1 MPEREVTE
9 APLHRDIRILGNIL
23 GEIIVEQCGK
33 AVFDHVE
40 NLRSLSKAF
49 RQAPSD
55 DLKQAFQD
63 YVNAV
68 SVDDRLFV
76 IRSFALYFELIN
88 LAEQHHR
95 IRRKR
100 EYERAERP
108 VLQRGSI
115 ESAMAAFQARG
126 IDAEHL
132 KNIVEGLGV
141 ELVLTAHPTEATRR
155 SILDKHQ
162 RIAVLLER
170 LDDPLLSTR
179 AARTIE
185 REIRA
190 EIVSIWQTSP
200 IRDKRITVLGEVRNG
215 LYFLD
220 SILFDILPE
229 VHLHL
234 EEELTK
240 AYPNQDWQVPS
251 FLRFGSWMG
260 GDRDGNPNV
269 TADITWQTLLIHFEL
284 ALSKYAQ
291 RLETM
296 SLDLSQSST
305 LVPVSDE
312 LIASLQLQTAS
323 EIPSEPYRAKIDHM
337 MARLASS
344 RVGLETARKGSL
356 LGSTAASN
364 PSQSGGTDHVP
375 DSGQKPGQDR
385 SGYIRPYTGAKEL
398 LADLYLIDRSLREN
412 HGAEVADAKVRPL
425 IQQVELFGFHMATLD
440 IRQHSGVHESSVAE
454 LLKAAQIRSDYM
466 EMQEDER
473 IALLTD
479 LIVDPRPVWSR
490 FYQLSPTTMEAL
502 KVFDIIKLGKDQLGE
517 DCIQTYLISMTQGVS
532 DLLEVLFL
540 AKEAGLVQ
548 VENGEIVESRLNV
561 VPLFETIDDLRRAP
575 SMVEELLT
583 NPTFK
588 SQVRAHGQSQ
598 EIMLGYSDSN
608 KDGGVLTANW
618 ELYKAQKAM
627 LQSAKEHGVRLKF
640 FHGRG
645 GALGRGGG
653 PVERS
658 ILAQPPE
665 ALLGKVKITEQG
677 EVIAQRYSHPG
688 LAERS
693 LESAVAAVLTG
704 SLNVQTPSM
713 QRTETMWSSI
723 VERLSETSYQC
734 YHNFIYGTEDF
745 LPYFQQATPINEI
758 GALNIG
764 SRPAKRKNSA
774 RIEDLRAIPWVFS
787 WTQTRHLLPAWFGFG
802 TAVEEYMA
810 GLGDD
815 PTATFGAEKNLL
827 TERNKRMR
835 TLRDMNKKWPF
846 FRALVDNLQMA
857 LAKTDLTIAS
867 AYVELVEDETL
878 ARRVFAGIEAEFE
891 RTRHW
896 VLEITEQAELLD
908 NSPVIKE
915 SIRLRNPYVDPLS
928 YFQVALLKEL
938 RTLSTDDPRYAET
951 LQAVLWTIKGIAS
964 GLRNTG

>member
-1 MPEREVTE
+1 MSERDVTE
-9 APLHRDIRILGNIL
+9 AALHRDIRILGNIL
-23 GEIIVEQCGK
+23 GEVIVELCGLE
-33 AVFDHVE
+33 VFNHVE
-40 NLRSLSKAF
+40 DLRALSKAL
-49 RQAPSD
+49 RQAHSEE
-55 DLKQAFQD
+55 LKQAFED
-63 YVNAV
+63 RVNSISAEQ
-68 SVDDRLFV
+68 RPYV
-76 IRSFALYFELIN
+76 IRAFALYFELIN

-100 EYERAERP
+100 EYERSERP
-108 VLQRGSI
+108 TPQRGSI
-115 ESAMAAFQARG
+115 ESAMRTFKERG
-126 IDAEHL
+126 LDAEHL
-132 KNIVEGLGV
+132 QQIVEALGV

-162 RIAVLLER
+162 RIAGLLER
-170 LDDPLLSTR
+170 LDDPLLSNR

-190 EIVSIWQTSP
+190 EVVSIWQTSP

-234 EEELTK
+234 EEELSK
-240 AYPNQDWQVPS
+240 AYPNRNFKVPS

-269 TADITWQTLLIHFEL
+269 TADVTWQTLLIHFEL
-284 ALSKYAQ
+284 ALSKYRE
-291 RLETM
+291 RLVAM
-296 SLDLSQSST
+296 SLDLSQSYS
-305 LVPVSDE
+305 LAGASQE
-312 LIASLQLQTAS
+312 LLDSLGCAD
-323 EIPSEPYRAKIDHM
+323 IPSEPYRAKLDIM
-337 MARLASS
+337 MARLEASIAELDYAKTQS
-344 RVGLETARKGSL
+344 DGLLAT
-356 LGSTAASN
+356 N
-364 PSQSGGTDHVP
+364 IVN
-375 DSGQKPGQDR
+375 
-385 SGYIRPYTGAKEL
+385 RPYASAKEL
-398 LADLYLIDRSLREN
+398 LADLYMIDRSLREH
-412 HGAEVADAKVRPL
+412 HGAGVADAKVRPL

-440 IRQHSGVHESSVAE
+440 IRQHSAVHEATVAE
-454 LLKAAQIRSDYM
+454 LLEAAQIRSDYM
-466 EMQEDER
+466 DMSESER
-473 IALLTD
+473 IERLTK

-490 FYQLSPTTMEAL
+490 FYNLSDTARETL
-502 KVFDIIKLGKDQLGE
+502 NVFETIKRGKDRLGE
-517 DCIQTYLISMTQGVS
+517 ECIQTYLISMTAGVS

-540 AKEAGLVQ
+540 AKEAGLVR
-548 VENGEIVESRLNV
+548 VENQSIVESRLNV
-561 VPLFETIDDLRRAP
+561 APLFETIDDLRRAP
-575 SMVEELLT
+575 EMVEMLLN
-583 NPTFK
+583 NPTFR
-588 SQVRAHGQSQ
+588 SQVKAHGDLQ

-627 LQSAKEHGVRLKF
+627 YKIANAHGVRLKF

-677 EVIAQRYSHPG
+677 EVISQRYSHRG

-713 QRTETMWSSI
+713 QRTETMWSNI
-723 VERLSETSYQC
+723 VEEMSEVSYQC
-734 YHNFIYGTEDF
+734 YHGFIYGTPDF
-745 LPYFQQATPINEI
+745 LTYFQQATPIGEI
-758 GALNIG
+758 GELNIG
-764 SRPAKRKNSA
+764 SRPSKRKNSP

-802 TAVEEYMA
+802 TAVESYMA
-810 GLGDD
+810 
-815 PTATFGAEKNLL
+815 KNGQSGPDK
-827 TERNKRMR
+827 ERQQRMR
-835 TLRDMNKKWPF
+835 ILREMNKKWPF

-867 AYVELVEDETL
+867 AYLALVQDKEL
-878 ARRVFAGIEAEFE
+878 AKRVFAGVEAEFE
-891 RTRHW
+891 RTCKW
-896 VLEITEQAELLD
+896 VLEITEQTELLD

-938 RTLSTDDPRYAET
+938 RELSADDDRYAET

>member
-1 MPEREVTE
+1 MSEREVTE
-9 APLHRDIRILGNIL
+9 AALHRDIRILGNIL
-23 GEIIVEQCGK
+23 GEVIVELCGLE
-33 AVFDHVE
+33 VFNHVE
-40 NLRSLSKAF
+40 DLRSLSKSL

-55 DLKQAFQD
+55 ELQQAFETR
-63 YVNAV
+63 V
-68 SVDDRLFV
+68 SSISAEQRPYV
-76 IRSFALYFELIN
+76 IRAFALYFELIN

-100 EYERAERP
+100 EYERSEKKVP
-108 VLQRGSI
+108 QRGSI
-115 ESAMAAFQARG
+115 ESAMRTFKERG
-126 IDAEHL
+126 IDAHHL
-132 KNIVEGLGV
+132 QQIVESLGV

-162 RIAVLLER
+162 RIASLLER
-170 LDDPLLSTR
+170 LDDVLLSNR

-190 EIVSIWQTSP
+190 EVVSIWQTSP

-234 EEELTK
+234 EEELSK
-240 AYPNQDWQVPS
+240 AYPEHEFKVPS

-269 TADITWQTLLIHFEL
+269 TADVTWQTLLIHFEL
-284 ALSKYAQ
+284 AQNKYRE
-291 RLETM
+291 RLVTM
-296 SLDLSQSST
+296 SLDLSQSYSLAGAST
-305 LVPVSDE
+305 E
-312 LIASLQLQTAS
+312 LIDSLGCGT
-323 EIPSEPYRAKIDHM
+323 EIPSEPYRAKLDQM
-337 MARLASS
+337 LARLEASKAELDFAAAPREGTPS
-344 RVGLETARKGSL
+344 DVGLAPAGSATANVDL
-356 LGSTAASN
+356 ALT
-364 PSQSGGTDHVP
+364 GGQVAKDAH
-375 DSGQKPGQDR
+375 KP
-385 SGYIRPYTGAKEL
+385 YANAKEL
-398 LADLYLIDRSLREN
+398 LSDLYMIDRSLREH
-412 HGAEVADAKVRPL
+412 HGAGVADAKVRPL

-440 IRQHSGVHESSVAE
+440 IRQHSAVHESTVAE
-454 LLKAAQIRSDYM
+454 LLDAARIRSDYIDM
-466 EMQEDER
+466 SESER
-473 IALLTD
+473 IELLTK

-490 FYQLSPTTMEAL
+490 FYHLSATATETL
-502 KVFDIIKLGKDQLGE
+502 KVFDTIKRGKDRLGE
-517 DCIQTYLISMTQGVS
+517 ECIQTYLISMTQGVS

-540 AKEAGLVQ
+540 AKEAGLVR
-548 VENGEIVESRLNV
+548 VENQLIVDSRLNV
-561 VPLFETIDDLRRAP
+561 APLFETIDDLRRAP
-575 SMVEELLT
+575 EMVEMLLT
-583 NPTFK
+583 NPTFR
-588 SQVRAHGQSQ
+588 SQVAAHGNLQ

-627 LQSAKEHGVRLKF
+627 YKIANTYGVRLKF

-677 EVIAQRYSHPG
+677 EVISQRYSHRG

-693 LESAVAAVLTG
+693 LESAVAAVLSG

-713 QRTETMWSSI
+713 QRTETMWSNI
-723 VERLSETSYQC
+723 MEQMSEASYQC
-734 YHNFIYGTEDF
+734 YNGFIYGTEDF
-745 LPYFQQATPINEI
+745 LTYFQQATPIGEI

-764 SRPAKRKNSA
+764 SRPAKRKNSP

-802 TAVEEYMA
+802 TAVESYMVK
-810 GLGDD
+810 D
-815 PTATFGAEKNLL
+815 
-827 TERNKRMR
+827 TESGSDKERQQRMH
-835 TLRDMNKKWPF
+835 TLREMNKKWPF

-867 AYVELVEDETL
+867 AYLNLVRDRDL
-878 ARRVFAGIEAEFE
+878 AKRVFAVIEAEFE
-891 RTRHW
+891 RTRKW
-896 VLEITEQAELLD
+896 VLEITEQTELLD

-938 RTLSTDDPRYAET
+938 RDLRPDDDSHAET